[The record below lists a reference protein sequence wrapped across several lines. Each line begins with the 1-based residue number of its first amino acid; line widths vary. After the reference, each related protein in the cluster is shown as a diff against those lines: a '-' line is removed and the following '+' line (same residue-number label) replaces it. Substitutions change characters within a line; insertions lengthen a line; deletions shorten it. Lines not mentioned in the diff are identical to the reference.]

1 MRSMRKRYRILMFA
15 ALVAALAVPVGYA
28 VSLES
33 TPAAPVHTYARDHGL
48 GPVAVAAAL
57 APITRR
63 GDDRSRADPDH
74 PVPDAAKLLGVGTIL
89 FGLAAALRRAPQA
102 EISKALLAQPPPPFL
117 PPALPRPKLPLP

>member
-1 MRSMRKRYRILMFA
+1 MRKRYRILVFA

-33 TPAAPVHTYARDHGL
+33 TPVAPVQTHARDHGL

-57 APITRR
+57 APITHR
-63 GDDRSRADPDH
+63 GDDRSPAYPDH

-89 FGLAAALRRAPQA
+89 FGLAAALRRA
-102 EISKALLAQPPPPFL
+102 
-117 PPALPRPKLPLP
+117 R